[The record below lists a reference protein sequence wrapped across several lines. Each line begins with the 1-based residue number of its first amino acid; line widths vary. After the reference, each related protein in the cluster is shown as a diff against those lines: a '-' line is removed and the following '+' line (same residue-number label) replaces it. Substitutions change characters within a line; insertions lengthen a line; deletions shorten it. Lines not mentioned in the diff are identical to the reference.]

1 MNEQIANILT
11 ILASLLTGG
20 FLMVFIENQQISQKI
35 ANRYHQK
42 MLPFFHCFTNY
53 VKFVAVIRTFYKWN
67 KSSSGYMNNLKDNV
81 CEIAR
86 YGSLAIISGQNFS
99 PNYFSVKEIEEICEK
114 INNIWYLVDKDRSK
128 FNNDIFFYDERIKNN
143 DIVFEYLANT
153 NLKYGKNNLE
163 RIFYLTFL
171 VTFIQININL

>member
-1 MNEQIANILT
+1 
-11 ILASLLTGG
+11 
-20 FLMVFIENQQISQKI
+20 
-35 ANRYHQK
+35 
-42 MLPFFHCFTNY
+42 
-53 VKFVAVIRTFYKWN
+53 
-67 KSSSGYMNNLKDNV
+67 MNNLKDNV